1 MQIIQDRRELHRIPE
16 LELCLPKTMAS
27 IWPLPSLMSWAT
39 SKYQTLDC
47 SASLNAFLNTYSF
60 HSDSGSSKT
69 VLLGA
74 FASSRVGT

>member
-1 MQIIQDRRELHRIPE
+1 MLRGNV
-16 LELCLPKTMAS
+16 CLPKTMAS

-69 VLLGA
+69 VLLGT